1 MTKKP
6 ILVFDL
12 DGTLAATAPD
22 LLDSLNYCLEKK
34 GIKTVSS
41 SNLSQYI
48 GHGGR
53 AMIEQALRQQNIA
66 PDSVFI
72 DTLLA
77 DFMAYYTA
85 NISGKSHYFKG
96 VAEVLQQFS
105 ANGFLLAVCSNKA
118 EILAKKL
125 INALNKKLEMPLS
138 FAAISGG
145 DSFNWKKPDPRHI
158 FSVIKQAGGDPARAV
173 MIGDSA
179 PDIMAAKA
187 AHIPAIAVAF
197 GYSDIPVEQLG
208 ADVIIDSYAELTMD
222 LVERLIAKNTSQ
234 PE

>member
-1 MTKKP
+1 MPKQP

-22 LLDSLNYCLEKK
+22 LLDSLNYCLQKQ

-41 SNLSQYI
+41 GNLSRYI

-66 PDSVFI
+66 PDPALI
-72 DTLLA
+72 DSLLT

-85 NISGKSHYFKG
+85 GIPGKSHYFERA
-96 VAEVLQQFS
+96 VEVLRQF
-105 ANGFLLAVCSNKA
+105 AAKGFLLAICSNKA

-125 INALNKKLEMPLS
+125 INALNKQLKTPLP
-138 FAAISGG
+138 FAAVCGG
-145 DSFNWKKPDPRHI
+145 DSFDWKKPDPRHI
-158 FSVIKQAGGDPARAV
+158 FSVIDQAGGDRARAV

-179 PDIMAAKA
+179 PDIMAAQA
-187 AHIPAIAVAF
+187 AKIPAIAVRF
-197 GYSDIPVEQLG
+197 GYSDIPVEELG
-208 ADVIIDSYAELTMD
+208 ADKIIASYAELTAD
-222 LVERLIAKNTSQ
+222 LVERLIADNALQ
-234 PE
+234 PK